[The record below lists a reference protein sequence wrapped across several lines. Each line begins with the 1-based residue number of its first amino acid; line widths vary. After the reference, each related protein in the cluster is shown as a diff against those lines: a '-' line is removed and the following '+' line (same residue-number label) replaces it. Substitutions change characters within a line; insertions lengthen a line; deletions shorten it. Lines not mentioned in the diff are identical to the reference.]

1 MCIRRLSGSI
11 LLTILLSTHHVDI
24 ETTLISALT
33 LDAFYGKSYGT
44 VTLNGVPLTD
54 SIFKRHCY
62 VVKQHDKHWPYL
74 TCKETLTYAAEL
86 YEVAEKDEISDIVK
100 EIIGKMGLDVCTDTR
115 CAQLSGGQRRRL
127 SIAIALLKQPTLLFL
142 GMLLFLPI

>member
-1 MCIRRLSGSI
+1 M
-11 LLTILLSTHHVDI
+11 
-24 ETTLISALT
+24 
-33 LDAFYGKSYGT
+33 
-44 VTLNGVPLTD
+44 PLTD

-86 YEVAEKDEISDIVK
+86 YEVAEKDEISDIVG
-100 EIIGKMGLDVCTDTR
+100 EIIGKMGLHVCADTR
-115 CAQLSGGQRRRL
+115 CARLSGGQRRRL

-142 GMLLFLPI
+142 GTVFFSQSKSMLRPTQDWLHCGMYKLNTLLFLLRISIFR